1 MRGEFVDVGGAR
13 LYYYAAGSRGV
24 GDPVL
29 LLHGFP
35 TSSHLWRDVVPL
47 IPDGHRVVVCDL
59 LGYGRSD
66 RPAGRDVGIRAHAE
80 RAIAL
85 MDALGIE
92 RACVAGH
99 DLGGGIAQAMA
110 VRWPQRVSRMC
121 LVSSVAFDGWP
132 VREIKL
138 ARAMLPLT
146 RHLPPTWL
154 VSALRTDLLRGYVDA
169 ESGAHAI
176 ERYIKPFGTAEGRD
190 AFVAHLTALDSAETE
205 ALVPRLKDLPCPVSV
220 VWGAHDPF
228 LPVSL
233 GRRLHEAIPGSTLE
247 IVAEARHAVPEDA
260 PERVAAAIGT
270 LLSR

>member
-13 LYYYAAGSRGV
+13 LYYYAAGTRGS

-29 LLHGFP
+29 LVHGFP

-47 IPDGHRVVVCDL
+47 LPAGHRIVVVDL

-66 RPAGRDVGIRAHAE
+66 RPAGRDLGIRAHAE
-80 RAIAL
+80 RNVAL

-99 DLGGGIAQAMA
+99 DFGGGVAQAMA
-110 VRWPQRVSRMC
+110 VRWPQRVSR
-121 LVSSVAFDGWP
+121 LSLISSVAFDGWP
-132 VREIKL
+132 VREVKL

-154 VSALRTDLLRGYVDA
+154 VSALRTDLVRGYA
-169 ESGAHAI
+169 EPESGAHAI
-176 ERYIKPFGTAEGRD
+176 ERYVKPFGGAEGRD
-190 AFVAHLTALDSAETE
+190 AIVAHLNALDSGETE
-205 ALVPRLKDLPCPVSV
+205 ALAPRLRDLPCPVSI

-228 LPVSL
+228 LPAAL

-247 IVAEARHAVPEDA
+247 VIAEARHFVPEDA
-260 PERVAAAIGT
+260 PEKVAASLRA
-270 LLSR
+270 LLAR